1 MSAEKMQR
9 GIIKLKSKNS
19 KIYEYL
25 GLIFFFYANEHL
37 PIHVHVSLAE
47 FESKFELE
55 YVNGKLSNIRVEKVK
70 GRLSLPS
77 YEESEAVKFIK
88 KYHEGIVEKW
98 TKFFIQNKKVSCEL
112 VNVKIK

>member
-1 MSAEKMQR
+1 MP
-9 GIIKLKSKNS
+9 

-25 GLIFFFYANEHL
+25 GLIFFFYSNEHL

-55 YVNGKLSNIRVEKVK
+55 YENGKLINIEFSNVK
-70 GRLSLPS
+70 GRLPLP
-77 YEESEAVKFIK
+77 EKESEAAIKFIQ

-98 TKFFIQNKKVSCEL
+98 VDFFVNHKKVKCEIISKK
-112 VNVKIK
+112 VKK

>member
-1 MSAEKMQR
+1 MP
-9 GIIKLKSKNS
+9 

-37 PIHVHVSLAE
+37 PIHVHVSIAE

-55 YVNGKLSNIRVEKVK
+55 YENGKLKNIVLKEVK
-70 GRLSLPS
+70 GRASLKTKKQ
-77 YEESEAVKFIK
+77 EEAISFIE

-98 TKFFIQNKKVSCEL
+98 TQFFVQNKKVSCEVISQKL
-112 VNVKIK
+112 K

>member
-1 MSAEKMQR
+1 MRLQQKVNFMP
-9 GIIKLKSKNS
+9 

-37 PIHVHVSLAE
+37 PIYDHVSLAE

-55 YVNGKLSNIRVEKVK
+55 YENGKLNNIVLKEVE
-70 GRLSLPS
+70 GRSPLK
-77 YEESEAVKFIK
+77 AKAQKDATDFIE

-98 TKFFIQNKKVSCEL
+98 TQFFVQNKKVSCE
-112 VNVKIK
+112 VISQ